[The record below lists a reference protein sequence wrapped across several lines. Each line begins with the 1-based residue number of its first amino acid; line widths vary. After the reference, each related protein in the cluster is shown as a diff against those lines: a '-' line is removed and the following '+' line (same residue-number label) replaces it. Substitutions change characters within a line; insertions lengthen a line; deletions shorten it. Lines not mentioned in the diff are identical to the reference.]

1 MNKTP
6 DNSYMSDSKRND
18 QVVRILKVI
27 MMLENHP
34 QGMTIKEIGERFKG
48 TDLDCSERTLFRDMK
63 AIETAHFPIS
73 REKIEERSVWKFN
86 AVAVISDKVKIS
98 YEELKALYISK
109 EFLEPLRG
117 TNFYKDIHSFYE
129 KLEKLLGAKAMKE
142 LLDIGKSIQFKPK
155 ASWSTG
161 VPQDVMDVLYAGC
174 NERHKIW
181 IEYQSTSGEN
191 AHKITRRLVGPE
203 TLYLADAGLYLI
215 AKDLKDNKTKTFSV
229 PRVKAAEWTDEEYI
243 SIDFNAKAFFE
254 KSLGVLNMGQAEPVQ
269 LLIKEPL
276 ASYVAERKWHESQTV
291 MRKGDGLQM
300 KLNVKIND
308 ELVRWILSLGPSVV
322 EIEPP
327 KLRHQVGS
335 MAEEI
340 ASIARRKAS

>member
-1 MNKTP
+1 MP
-6 DNSYMSDSKRND
+6 DNMYMQNAKRNA
-18 QVVRILKVI
+18 QVIRILKVI

-34 QGMTIKEIGERFKG
+34 HGLTIKEISEKLK
-48 TDLDCSERTLFRDMK
+48 DLKLGCSERTLFRDME
-63 AIETAHFPIS
+63 AIESSHFPIS
-73 REKIEERSVWKFN
+73 NEKIDDRAVWKFN

-129 KLEKLLGAKAMKE
+129 KLEKLLGPKAMNE
-142 LLDIGKSIQFKPK
+142 LLDIGKAIQFKPK

-161 VPQDVMDVLYAGC
+161 VPQEVMDVLYAGC
-174 NERHKIW
+174 NERHKVW

-215 AKDLKDNKTKTFSV
+215 AKDFKDNVTKTFSV
-229 PRVKAAEWTDEEYI
+229 PRVRAAEWTDESYEG
-243 SIDFNAKAFFE
+243 SDFNPKTFFDKA
-254 KSLGVLNMGQAEPVQ
+254 LGVLNKGETESIQI
-269 LLIKEPL
+269 LIKEPI
-276 ASYVAERKWHESQTV
+276 ASYVAERKWHESQTII
-291 MRKGDGLQM
+291 RKADGLLM

-308 ELVRWILSLGPSVV
+308 ELARWILSLGPSVT
-322 EIEPP
+322 EIDPP
-327 KLRHQVGS
+327 RLRHMVCN

-340 ASIARRKAS
+340 SAINRRKAS